1 MLEKSTVL
9 NSEFTTDFLSKI
21 LVDEYGLFLQTKV
34 AYWNFEYS
42 DFYCRNRLFEIQSAK
57 LFLISEEIGRQIIAL
72 GHYVVM
78 SNEDFF
84 LNSNLN
90 EVNYKNWSKQETT
103 KKIMENHLKIKNKI
117 EEWSSLVKNDVD
129 KSTYVLIDKIIFN
142 HKEMIKELKL
152 T

>member
-34 AYWNFEYS
+34 AYWNFECS
-42 DFYCRNRLFEIQSAK
+42 DFFCRNRLFEIQSAK

-90 EVNYKNWSKQETT
+90 AVNYKNWSKQETT
-103 KKIMENHLKIKNKI
+103 KKIMETHLKIKIKI
-117 EEWSSLVKNDVD
+117 EEWNSLTKNAVD
-129 KSTYVLIDKIIFN
+129 QNTSLLIDKIIFN

-152 T
+152 

>member
-1 MLEKSTVL
+1 LLHCIKLINLNGSTTGAT
-9 NSEFTTDFLSKI
+9 FT
-21 LVDEYGLFLQTKV
+21 QTV
-34 AYWNFEYS
+34 TNINEIYIEI
-42 DFYCRNRLFEIQSAK
+42 RNRLFEIQSAK

-90 EVNYKNWSKQETT
+90 AVNYKNWSKQETT
-103 KKIMENHLKIKNKI
+103 KKIMETHLKIKIKI
-117 EEWSSLVKNDVD
+117 EEWNSLTKNAVD
-129 KSTYVLIDKIIFN
+129 QNTSLLIDKIIFN

-152 T
+152 

>member
-1 MLEKSTVL
+1 
-9 NSEFTTDFLSKI
+9 
-21 LVDEYGLFLQTKV
+21 
-34 AYWNFEYS
+34 
-42 DFYCRNRLFEIQSAK
+42 
-57 LFLISEEIGRQIIAL
+57 
-72 GHYVVM
+72 M